1 MRDARVLGVIP
12 ARLGSE
18 RLPRKPLH
26 LLAGRPLIEWV
37 WRRVAEVSA
46 LDAVVVAT
54 DSEEVAEV
62 CRRFGAG
69 VELTSAAHES
79 GTERVAEIATRPR
92 YRGYDVLVNVQG
104 DEPFVSVEQIEAAVG
119 LVLGGWEVGT
129 VASVVESVAE
139 WQDPG
144 VVKVIVG
151 EGGRALYFSRAPV
164 PYRRDGAPSAVE
176 LGGGGYLRHI
186 GIYAYAPGALERWVA
201 LPPTALER
209 IERLEQLRPLVA
221 GLGIGV
227 AVVAGT
233 AGGVDTMADAER
245 AAARLREI
253 LATGG

>member
-1 MRDARVLGVIP
+1 MSDARVLGVIP

-26 LLAGRPLIEWV
+26 LLEGRPLIEWV
-37 WRRVAEVSA
+37 WRRVGEVSA

-54 DSEEVAEV
+54 DSEEVAEA

-69 VELTSAAHES
+69 VELTSPAHES

-104 DEPFVSVEQIEAAVG
+104 DELFVSAEQIEGAVG
-119 LVLGGWEVGT
+119 LALGEWEVGT
-129 VASVVESVAE
+129 VASAVESAAE
-139 WQDPG
+139 WRDPG

-151 EGGRALYFSRAPV
+151 EAGRALYFSRPPV
-164 PYRRDGAPSAVE
+164 PHRRDGEPSAEEFESGV
-176 LGGGGYLRHI
+176 YLRHI
-186 GIYAYAPGALERWVA
+186 GIYAYAPGAVERWVA
-201 LPPTALER
+201 LPSTALER
-209 IERLEQLRPLVA
+209 IERLEQLRPLAA
-221 GLGIGV
+221 GMGIGV

-245 AAARLREI
+245 AAARLRE
-253 LATGG
+253 LMATGG